1 MEKLREMEVARQE
14 MKRKAFESHC
24 LSTDFVFSLAFWEGK
39 YSHPATQMAWEMWQ
53 AGQEQVLRVIYQS
66 KVICAIEGAVQ
77 DQVEA
82 SGIKAELHRLDGEK
96 IVDAIA
102 ENIHF
107 PKLSETHVLVPKKPT
122 QDMMVNALAVI
133 ATGISQRSIDE
144 EIHMLWEKMLEAAN
158 Q

>member
-53 AGQEQVLRVIYQS
+53 AGQTDALKDHQNWQFMQVWNESGFIAVYANIGKCMCIKDDNHLLVHGCDAYSVHHIHKPNGWQIAGY
-66 KVICAIEGAVQ
+66 IESFASIN
-77 DQVEA
+77 EA
-82 SGIKAELHRLDGEK
+82 KRFI
-96 IVDAIA
+96 
-102 ENIHF
+102 
-107 PKLSETHVLVPKKPT
+107 
-122 QDMMVNALAVI
+122 
-133 ATGISQRSIDE
+133 
-144 EIHMLWEKMLEAAN
+144 EAAN